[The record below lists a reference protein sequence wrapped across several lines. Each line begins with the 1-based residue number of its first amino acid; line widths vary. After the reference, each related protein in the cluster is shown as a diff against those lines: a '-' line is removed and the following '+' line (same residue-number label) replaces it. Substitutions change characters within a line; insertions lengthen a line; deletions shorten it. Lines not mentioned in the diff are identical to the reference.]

1 MPALTQQKDQLM
13 PEHETTPDQ
22 SADPHANGANLQRIV
37 VAYGMAIFTMVIG
50 TALWAPAEN
59 SERAFRLLHW
69 WKRAPEP
76 APEDPTPPDQRRAER
91 AKR

>member
-1 MPALTQQKDQLM
+1 M
-13 PEHETTPDQ
+13 PEYESTSDQ
-22 SADPHANGANLQRIV
+22 SADPQAKGADLQRIV
-37 VAYGMAIFTMVIG
+37 VVYGMAIFTMVIG

-76 APEDPTPPDQRRAER
+76 ASEDPTSSDQRHAESALR
-91 AKR
+91 